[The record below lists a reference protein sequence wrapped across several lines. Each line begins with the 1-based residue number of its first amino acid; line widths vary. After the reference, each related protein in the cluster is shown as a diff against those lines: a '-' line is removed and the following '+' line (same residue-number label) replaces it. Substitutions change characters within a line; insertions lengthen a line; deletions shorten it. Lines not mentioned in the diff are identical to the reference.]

1 MVRAILKL
9 VRLQDLKRVGHAKA
23 KWAKSCIKKKVCA
36 RGTGLFDLAI
46 KGD

>member
-1 MVRAILKL
+1 MVKAILKL
-9 VRLQDLKRVGHAKA
+9 VKLQDLKRVGHAKA
-23 KWAKSCIKKKVCA
+23 SGQSHVVKKVCA

>member
-1 MVRAILKL
+1 MVEAILKL
-9 VRLQDLKRVGHAKA
+9 VRLQDHKKESDMLRRSGQSHVL
-23 KWAKSCIKKKVCA
+23 KKVCA